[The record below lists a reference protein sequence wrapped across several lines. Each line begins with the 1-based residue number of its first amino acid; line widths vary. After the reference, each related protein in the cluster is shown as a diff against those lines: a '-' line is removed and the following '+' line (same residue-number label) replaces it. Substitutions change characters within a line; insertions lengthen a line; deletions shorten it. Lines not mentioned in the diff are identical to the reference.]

1 MTSPALVEARDLT
14 RVFDVS
20 KPWLNRVIE
29 GEERALL
36 KAVSGVSFRFGRSET
51 LALVGESGS

>member
-1 MTSPALVEARDLT
+1 MTRAPLVEARDLT

-29 GEERALL
+29 GEERRPF
-36 KAVSGVSFRFGRSET
+36 SRR
-51 LALVGESGS
+51 

>member
-1 MTSPALVEARDLT
+1 MSAHVTVRGLT

-29 GEERALL
+29 RRGKAMLT
-36 KAVSGVSFRFGRSET
+36 AVSDVEMWKWR
-51 LALVGESGS
+51 A